1 MNNLEE
7 KAKNNRDPII
17 ELPPPK
23 QLAREVSETAN
34 ERVERYRNKTVH
46 QPFRGRISKSLDMFD
61 QK

>member
-23 QLAREVSETAN
+23 QLATEVSEPQT
-34 ERVERYRNKTVH
+34 EEQRGNKTVH
-46 QPFRGRISKSLDMFD
+46 QPFRGRILKSLDMFD
-61 QK
+61 KK

>member
-23 QLAREVSETAN
+23 QLATEVSEPQT
-34 ERVERYRNKTVH
+34 EE
-46 QPFRGRISKSLDMFD
+46 
-61 QK
+61 